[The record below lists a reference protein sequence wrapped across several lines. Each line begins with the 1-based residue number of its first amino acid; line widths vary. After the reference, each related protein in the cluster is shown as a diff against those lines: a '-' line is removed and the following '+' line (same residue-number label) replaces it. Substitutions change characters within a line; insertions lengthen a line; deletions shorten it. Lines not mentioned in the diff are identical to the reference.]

1 MPFTVITLQTVPLS
15 LKGDL
20 TKWMQEI
27 ATGVYVGNFNVK
39 VREQLWKRV
48 VENVGCGQATLSY
61 SYRNEIGYDFQTYNT
76 QRQVIDSDGIP
87 LVLIQEKSE
96 NEIEYGFSKASN
108 YRKSKK
114 FHSEKSKNKKSQMKP
129 FVVLDIE
136 TTGLDENENEIIE
149 IGAIKYYESKT
160 YTFHRLIKLKGKL
173 PKEITNITGITEKM
187 LDKGKN
193 IEISIK
199 ELKEFIGQLPIVGYV
214 IDFDMRF
221 INRACTKLQIEKI
234 TNEVI
239 DLAFYVKKEKPF
251 LDNYKLQ
258 TVIKQYKIEKKVPHR
273 ALEDAKLELELALK
287 IEKFVDR
294 MKK

>member
-193 IEISIK
+193 IEISII
-199 ELKEFIGQLPIVGYV
+199 ELKEFIGKLPIVGYV

-221 INRACTKLQIEKI
+221 INRACKKLTIEKI
-234 TNEVI
+234 TNEAI

-258 TVIKQYKIEKKVPHR
+258 TVIQQYKIEKKVPHR

-287 IEKFVDR
+287 IEKFVNR
-294 MKK
+294 IKK

>member
-1 MPFTVITLQTVPLS
+1 MPFKVITLQTVPLS

-27 ATGVYVGNFNVK
+27 ATGVYVGNFNSK

-87 LVLIQEKSE
+87 LVLIQEKLE
-96 NEIEYGFSKASN
+96 NEIDYGFSKASN

-114 FHSEKSKNKKSQMKP
+114 FHSEKSKKYTSQLKP

-149 IGAIKYYESKT
+149 IGAIKYFESKT
-160 YTFHRLIKLKGKL
+160 DTFHRLIKLNGKL
-173 PKEITNITGITEKM
+173 SKEITNITGITEKM
-187 LDKGKN
+187 LDKGKD
-193 IEISIK
+193 IEMSII
-199 ELKEFIGQLPIVGYV
+199 ELKEFIGQVPIVGYV

-221 INRACTKLQIEKI
+221 INQTCKKIGIEKI
-234 TNEVI
+234 TNEAI
-239 DLAFYVKKEKPF
+239 DLLSYVKKEKQF

>member
-96 NEIEYGFSKASN
+96 NEVEYGFSKAAN

-114 FHSEKSKNKKSQMKP
+114 FQSEKSKKDTSKMKP
-129 FVVLDIE
+129 FVVIDIE

-149 IGAIKYYESKT
+149 IGAIKYFGSKT
-160 YTFHRLIKLKGKL
+160 ETFHRMIKLKGKL
-173 PKEITNITGITEKM
+173 SNGITNITGITEKM
-187 LDKGKN
+187 LDKGKD
-193 IEISIK
+193 IEVSII

-221 INRACTKLQIEKI
+221 INQTCKKIGIEKI
-234 TNEVI
+234 TNEAI
-239 DLAFYVKKEKPF
+239 DLLSYVKKEKQF

-258 TVIKQYKIEKKVPHR
+258 TIIQQYEIDTKVPHR

>member
-27 ATGVYVGNFNVK
+27 ATGVYVGNFNAK

-76 QRQVIDSDGIP
+76 QRKVIDSDGIP

-96 NEIEYGFSKASN
+96 NEIEYGFSKAAN

-114 FHSEKSKNKKSQMKP
+114 FHSEKSNQNKSQLKP

-136 TTGLDENENEIIE
+136 TTGLDESENEIIE
-149 IGAIKYYESKT
+149 IGAIKYFESKK
-160 YTFHRLIKLKGKL
+160 YTFNRLIKRKGKL
-173 PKEITNITGITEKM
+173 PKEITNITGITEKI
-187 LDKGKN
+187 LDRGKS

>member
-96 NEIEYGFSKASN
+96 NEVEYGFSKAAN

-114 FHSEKSKNKKSQMKP
+114 FQSEKSKKDTSKMKP
-129 FVVLDIE
+129 FVVIDIE

-149 IGAIKYYESKT
+149 IGAIKYFGSKT
-160 YTFHRLIKLKGKL
+160 ETFHRMIKLKGKL
-173 PKEITNITGITEKM
+173 SNGITNITGITEKM
-187 LDKGKN
+187 LDKGKD
-193 IEISIK
+193 IEVSII

-221 INRACTKLQIEKI
+221 INQTC
-234 TNEVI
+234 
-239 DLAFYVKKEKPF
+239 KK
-251 LDNYKLQ
+251 NWN
-258 TVIKQYKIEKKVPHR
+258 
-273 ALEDAKLELELALK
+273 
-287 IEKFVDR
+287 
-294 MKK
+294 

>member
-96 NEIEYGFSKASN
+96 NEVEYGFSKAAN

-114 FHSEKSKNKKSQMKP
+114 FHSEKSKKDTSELKP

-136 TTGLDENENEIIE
+136 TTGLNENENEIIE
-149 IGAIKYYESKT
+149 IGAIKYFGSKT
-160 YTFHRLIKLKGKL
+160 DTFHRMIKIKDKL
-173 PKEITNITGITEKM
+173 SKQITNITGITEKM
-187 LDKGKN
+187 LDKGNN
-193 IEISIK
+193 IEVSII

-214 IDFDMRF
+214 TDFDMRF
-221 INRACTKLQIEKI
+221 INQACKKFGIEKI
-234 TNEVI
+234 TNEAI
-239 DLAFYVKKEKPF
+239 DLLSYVKKEKQF

-258 TVIKQYKIEKKVPHR
+258 TVIQQYEIDKKVPHR
-273 ALEDAKLELELALK
+273 ALNDAKLELELALK